1 MFCRTAGRAKLLIL
15 FCLLNSAHGANPP
28 WFQNI
33 STNLFKSPGDIL
45 LGGLFPINRLTSNLT
60 ERVKPDDIQCKSV
73 DQYGLAL
80 SLVMKYTIDEINAK
94 PDLLPNV
101 KLGFETYD
109 DCGQSAIIM
118 KPTLLFFTTNNSDI
132 LDVMCN
138 YTEYKTRVH
147 AIIGPYSSEMANVI
161 GQLVSFFLMPQ
172 VSYRATSNSFSD
184 KLTYPSFMRTAPTD
198 SWQALAMVQLLQQF
212 GWNWVAVIGS
222 DETYGKEGQQQVS
235 QNAADGGICVAYEGL
250 IPVYEDPMPTI
261 SEILDGIVEVK
272 VGVVVVF
279 ASSKATAAFFSEVIR
294 RNMTGVWLASTA
306 WAVHSSIV
314 TLPGI
319 QTIGTVL
326 GFTDMSQPVSL
337 LSPYVQQL
345 FTNMEQERL
354 RMHTTQPNADV
365 SPLENPCP
373 DCWSLSPA
381 NVSIVQTELVRRTAF
396 SVYSAVYS
404 VAYAMHNMLGC
415 NSSMCTRYYK
425 KDTIYPWQ
433 LLPWVQ
439 KVSMTLNGTQINFD
453 ADGNPNIGY
462 DLLAWVFQN
471 NTVSFKNIGSFVQNL
486 TIDKKLI
493 KWHTNNNTI
502 PTSRCSSDC
511 LSGQVRIVKG
521 FYSCCFDCSD
531 CLEGTFQ
538 NRTDDIQ
545 CTKCPPRQWSTFR
558 STSCVFPTYEYLAW
572 TSFESVA
579 LILAGLLLLSCQA
592 AMGILFFQNRGTPLL
607 KALGGPLCGLGLL
620 SLMGSCIGLVLYLG
634 QPNDVICRV
643 QILLYVLFPTAALST
658 LLAISMQIVYVCEFP
673 EKALQNMENMQGLG
687 SWGLVLACCGVQSGL
702 VGWFIIEGP
711 SLTNWVDSLEV
722 NFVTR
727 FLPCP
732 TEPILNFGLMLGFNG
747 LLALICFM
755 CTFMAPKPVRQYNF
769 ARDITIAS
777 LIYCVIWVIFIPIYA
792 GLGDKEKTI
801 AQVLFTLISNT
812 ALTVSY
818 YLPKCHL
825 LVKEPDL
832 NKNEYFA
839 SILEGIP
846 PIPPEEPPPDKNKQD
861 NKKDN
866 KEDNKEGEKNEN
878 KEGSKEESKE
888 ENKEDNN

>member
-1 MFCRTAGRAKLLIL
+1 MVGREEMLIL
-15 FCLLNSAHGANPP
+15 CCLMSSAHGANPA

-45 LGGLFPINRLTSNLT
+45 LGGLFPINQLTSGLK
-60 ERVKPDDIQCKSV
+60 ERVEPDDISCKSV

-80 SLVMKYTIDEINAK
+80 ALVMKYTIDEINNT
-94 PDLLPNV
+94 PNLLPNV
-101 KLGFETYD
+101 KLGFENYD

-118 KPTLLFFTTNNSDI
+118 KPTLRFFTTADSD
-132 LDVMCN
+132 DVEVMCN
-138 YTEYKTRVH
+138 YTEYMTRVH
-147 AIIGPYSSEMANVI
+147 AVIGPYSSEMTSVI

-172 VSYRATSNSFSD
+172 VSYRATSDGFSD
-184 KLTYPSFMRTAPTD
+184 KLTYPSFMRTAPSD

-222 DETYGKEGQQQVS
+222 DETYGQQGQQQVS
-235 QNAADGGICVAYEGL
+235 QNAANGGICVAYEGL
-250 IPVYEDPMPTI
+250 IPVYENPVPVI
-261 SEILDGIVEVK
+261 SEILDGIVEAK

-279 ASSKATAAFFSEVIR
+279 ASASASAAFFTEVIR

-319 QTIGTVL
+319 KTIGTVL
-326 GFTDMSQPVSL
+326 GFTDMTRPIDL

-345 FTNMEQERL
+345 FTKMEQERFQ
-354 RMHTTQPNADV
+354 MQITPPNPDV

-373 DCWSLSPA
+373 ACWSLSPS

-396 SVYSAVYS
+396 SVYTAVYS
-404 VAYAMHNMLGC
+404 VAQALHNMLGC
-415 NSSMCTRYYK
+415 NANRCTRHPNNEN
-425 KDTIYPWQ
+425 IYPWQ

-439 KVSMTLNGTQINFD
+439 KVSLNLNGANISFD
-453 ADGNPNIGY
+453 AEGNPNIGY
-462 DLLAWVFQN
+462 DLLEWVFQN
-471 NTVSFKNIGSFVQNL
+471 STITFRNIGTFFQNL

-493 KWHTNNNTI
+493 KWHTANNTVLRK
-502 PTSRCSSDC
+502 PLRCSSDC

-531 CLEGTFQ
+531 CLEGTYQ

-558 STSCVFPTYEYLAW
+558 STSCVFPTYQYLAYS
-572 TSFESVA
+572 SFESVA

-592 AMGILFFQNRGTPLL
+592 AMGILFFQHRGTPLL
-607 KALGGPLCGLGLL
+607 KALGGPLCGLGLM
-620 SLMGSCIGLVLYLG
+620 SLMGSCISLVLFLG
-634 QPNDVICRV
+634 QPNDVICCI
-643 QILLYVLFPTAALST
+643 QILLYVMFPTVALST
-658 LLAISMQIVYVCEFP
+658 ILAISMQIVYVCEFP
-673 EKALQNMENMQGLG
+673 EKAPNNMENLQGLG
-687 SWGLVLACCGVQSGL
+687 SWSLVLACCGVQSGL

-711 SLTNWVDSLEV
+711 SLTKWVDNLEV
-722 NFVTR
+722 NFVTQ

-732 TEPILNFGLMLGFNG
+732 VEPILNFGLMLGFNG
-747 LLALICFM
+747 LLALVCFM

-801 AQVLFTLISNT
+801 ARVVFTLISNT
-812 ALTVSY
+812 ALTLGY

-846 PIPPEEPPPDKNKQD
+846 PIPPEEPPHDKNKQD
-861 NKKDN
+861 NKKEDSKKGDQN
-866 KEDNKEGEKNEN
+866 ERIEKEEG
-878 KEGSKEESKE
+878 KEESKQ

>member
-1 MFCRTAGRAKLLIL
+1 MAGQAKLLIL
-15 FCLLNSAHGANPP
+15 CCLLSSALGANPL

-33 STNLFKSPGDIL
+33 STNLFRSPGDIL
-45 LGGLFPINRLTSNLT
+45 LGGLFPINQLTSNLT
-60 ERVKPDDIQCKSV
+60 KRVEPDDIHCKRV

-80 SLVMKYTIDEINAK
+80 ALVMKYTIDEINAT
-94 PDLLPNV
+94 PNLLPNV
-101 KLGFETYD
+101 KLGFENYD

-118 KPTLLFFTTNNSDI
+118 KPTLRFFTTAISDEV
-132 LDVMCN
+132 DVMCN
-138 YTEYKTRVH
+138 YTEYMTRVH
-147 AIIGPYSSEMANVI
+147 AVIGPYSSEMAAVI

-172 VSYRATSNSFSD
+172 VSYRATSDGFSD
-184 KLTYPSFMRTAPTD
+184 KLTYPSFMRTAPSD
-198 SWQALAMVQLLQQF
+198 SWQAMAMVQLLQEF

-222 DETYGKEGQQQVS
+222 DETYGKQGQQQVS
-235 QNAADGGICVAYEGL
+235 QNAASGGICVAYEGL
-250 IPVYEDPMPTI
+250 IPVYEDPVPMI
-261 SEILDGIVEVK
+261 LEILDGIVEAK

-279 ASSKATAAFFSEVIR
+279 ASSTASTAFFKEVIR

-306 WAVHSSIV
+306 WAVYSSIV

-326 GFTDMSQPVSL
+326 GFTDMTQPIDL
-337 LSPYVQQL
+337 LSPYVKEL
-345 FTNMEQERL
+345 FKKMEQERVQMQITL
-354 RMHTTQPNADV
+354 PDPDV

-373 DCWSLSPA
+373 GCWNLSPA
-381 NVSIVQTELVRRTAF
+381 NVSIVETELVRRTAF

-404 VAYAMHNMLGC
+404 VAQALHDMLGC
-415 NSSMCTRYYK
+415 DITGCARHPKTEN
-425 KDTIYPWQ
+425 IYPWQ
-433 LLPWVQ
+433 LLPWVR
-439 KVSMTLNGTQINFD
+439 KVSLSLNGTQISFD
-453 ADGNPNIGY
+453 TEGNPSIGY

-471 NTVSFKNIGSFVQNL
+471 NTMSFKNIGTFVRNL
-486 TIDKKLI
+486 TVDKKQI
-493 KWHTNNNTI
+493 KWHTTNNTV

-531 CLEGTFQ
+531 CLEGTYQ

-545 CTKCPPRQWSTFR
+545 CTKCPPRQWSKFR

-572 TSFESVA
+572 SSFESVA

-592 AMGILFFQNRGTPLL
+592 AMGILFFQHRGTPLL
-607 KALGGPLCGLGLL
+607 KALGGPLCGLGLM
-620 SLMGSCIGLVLYLG
+620 SLMGSCISLVLYLG
-634 QPNDVICRV
+634 QPNDGICRI
-643 QILLYVLFPTAALST
+643 QILLYVMFPTVALST
-658 LLAISMQIVYVCEFP
+658 ILAISMQIVYVCEFP
-673 EKALQNMENMQGLG
+673 EKAPEKMESLQGLG
-687 SWGLVLACCGVQSGL
+687 SWSLVLACCGVQSGF

-711 SLTNWVDSLEV
+711 SLTKWVDSLEV

-732 TEPILNFGLMLGFNG
+732 VEPILNFGLMLGFNG

-792 GLGDKEKTI
+792 GLGDKDKTI
-801 AQVLFTLISNT
+801 AQVVFTLISNT
-812 ALTVSY
+812 ALTVAY

-846 PIPPEEPPPDKNKQD
+846 PIPPEEPPQDKNKQD

-866 KEDNKEGEKNEN
+866 KEDNKEEDKIED
-878 KEGSKEESKE
+878 KEESKEESKE

>member
-1 MFCRTAGRAKLLIL
+1 MFCRVAEQAKLLIL
-15 FCLLNSAHGANPP
+15 CCILSSAHGKNPL

-60 ERVKPDDIQCKSV
+60 ERMEPDDIQCESV
-73 DQYGLAL
+73 DQNGLAL
-80 SLVMKYTIDEINAK
+80 AIVMKYTIDEINAT
-94 PDLLPNV
+94 PNLLPNV
-101 KLGFETYD
+101 TLGFENYD
-109 DCGQSAIIM
+109 DCGQSGIIM
-118 KPTLLFFTTNNSDI
+118 KPTLRFFTTAVSDDV
-132 LDVMCN
+132 DVMCN
-138 YTEYKTRVH
+138 YTEYMTRVH
-147 AIIGPYSSEMANVI
+147 AVIGPYSSEMAGVI
-161 GQLVSFFLMPQ
+161 SQLVSFFLMPQ
-172 VSYRATSNSFSD
+172 VSYGASSDGFSD
-184 KLTYPSFMRTAPTD
+184 KLTYPSFMRTVPSD
-198 SWQALAMVQLLQQF
+198 SWQAMAIVELLQVF

-222 DETYGKEGQQQVS
+222 DETYGKQGQQQVS
-235 QNAADGGICVAYEGL
+235 QNAANGGICVAYEGL
-250 IPVYEDPMPTI
+250 IPVYEDPVPII
-261 SEILDGIVEVK
+261 SEILDGIVEAK

-279 ASSKATAAFFSEVIR
+279 ASSQASAAFFKEVIR
-294 RNMTGVWLASTA
+294 RNMTGVWLASTG

-319 QTIGTVL
+319 ETIGTVL
-326 GFTDMSQPVSL
+326 GFTAMTQPISL
-337 LSPYVQQL
+337 LTPYVQEL
-345 FTNMEQERL
+345 FTKMAQQRL
-354 RMHTTQPNADV
+354 QMQITQPDPDV

-373 DCWSLSPA
+373 GCWNLSPA
-381 NVSIVQTELVRRTAF
+381 NVSIVETELVRRSAF
-396 SVYSAVYS
+396 SVYTAVYS
-404 VAYAMHNMLGC
+404 VAQALHNMLNCSATGC
-415 NSSMCTRYYK
+415 ARDPKAEN
-425 KDTIYPWQ
+425 IYPWQ

-439 KVSMTLNGTQINFD
+439 KVSLTLNGTQINFD
-453 ADGNPNIGY
+453 SAGNPNIGY

-471 NTVSFKNIGSFVQNL
+471 NSVTFQNIGTFVQNL
-486 TIDKKLI
+486 TIDKILI
-493 KWHTNNNTI
+493 KWHTKNNMV
-502 PTSRCSSDC
+502 PTSTCSSDC

-531 CLEGTFQ
+531 CLGGTYQ

-545 CTKCPPRQWSTFR
+545 CTKCPLRQWSTFR

-572 TSFESVA
+572 SSFESVA

-592 AMGILFFQNRGTPLL
+592 AMGILFFQHRGTPLL

-620 SLMGSCIGLVLYLG
+620 SLMGSCISLVLYLG
-634 QPNDVICRV
+634 QPNDVICRI
-643 QILLYVLFPTAALST
+643 QILLYIMFPTVALST

-673 EKALQNMENMQGLG
+673 EKAPENMENLQGLG
-687 SWGLVLACCGVQSGL
+687 SWSLVLACCGVQSGL
-702 VGWFIIEGP
+702 VGWFLIEGP
-711 SLTNWVDSLEV
+711 SLTMWVDSLEV
-722 NFVTR
+722 DFVKR

-732 TEPILNFGLMLGFNG
+732 VEPILNFGLMVGFNG

-792 GLGDKEKTI
+792 GLGDKEQTI
-801 AQVLFTLISNT
+801 AKVVFNLISNT

-846 PIPPEEPPPDKNKQD
+846 PIPPEDPPQDKNKPD
-861 NKKDN
+861 NKN
-866 KEDNKEGEKNEN
+866 DNKEGDKNED
-878 KEGSKEESKE
+878 KEETKEDSKE
-888 ENKEDNN
+888 ENEEDNN